1 MESNKK
7 PLAVVWT
14 SKEHGQRGAL
24 KHRTH
29 RGKRHQKGEKR
40 TSKDIGPPRTL
51 SAEATILSA
60 TASVISAASQAY
72 AIKKSMP
79 TESELDAVRGAM
91 RAANLR

>member
-1 MESNKK
+1 MDKGELSSTPNAS
-7 PLAVVWT
+7 PT
-14 SKEHGQRGAL
+14 GS
-24 KHRTH
+24 
-29 RGKRHQKGEKR
+29 KRHQKGEKR